1 MNEAEFN
8 QIVDDL
14 MFSIE
19 ESIDNSGAD
28 IDYENSA
35 GMLTITCE
43 ANGSQIILS
52 RQPAMG
58 EIWLAA
64 RSGGF
69 HFKLLNLDTEQRWC
83 DTQTSELLSA
93 MLTDACLAQSGEA
106 VSFDFLLQSGLSAL
120 QPLPAVALCHQH
132 DCAQL
137 LSLAD

>member
-8 QIVDDL
+8 QIVDEL

-19 ESIDNSGAD
+19 ESIDHSGAD
-28 IDYENSA
+28 LDYENSA

-69 HFKLLNLDTEQRWC
+69 HFRLQAEDGAEDLAWRNTVTAEP
-83 DTQTSELLSA
+83 LST
-93 MLTDACLAQSGEA
+93 MLAEACTVQSGEQ
-106 VSFDFLLQSGLSAL
+106 VSFDF
-120 QPLPAVALCHQH
+120 
-132 DCAQL
+132 
-137 LSLAD
+137 

>member
-8 QIVDDL
+8 QIADDL

-19 ESIDNSGAD
+19 ESIDSSGAD

-35 GMLTITCE
+35 GMLTVTCE

-69 HFKLLNLDTEQRWC
+69 HFRLKQQGDVQRWC
-83 DTQTSELLSA
+83 NTQTGELLSS
-93 MLTDACLAQSGEA
+93 MLADACLAQAGET
-106 VSFDFLLQSGLSAL
+106 VSFDF
-120 QPLPAVALCHQH
+120 
-132 DCAQL
+132 
-137 LSLAD
+137 

>member
-8 QIVDDL
+8 QTVDEL
-14 MFSIE
+14 MFAIE

-43 ANGSQIILS
+43 ANGSQVILS
-52 RQPAMG
+52 RQPAIG

-69 HFKLLNLDTEQRWC
+69 HFRLQETERAGDAERMWC
-83 DTQTSELLSA
+83 NTQSGETLSSMLSE
-93 MLTDACLAQSGEA
+93 ACLAQSGEKI
-106 VSFDFLLQSGLSAL
+106 SFDF
-120 QPLPAVALCHQH
+120 
-132 DCAQL
+132 
-137 LSLAD
+137 

>member
-8 QIVDDL
+8 QTVDDL

-19 ESIDNSGAD
+19 EAIDDSGAD
-28 IDYENSA
+28 LDYENSA

-52 RQPAMG
+52 RQPAMS

-69 HFKLLNLDTEQRWC
+69 HFKLTSEQGAERWRN
-83 DTQTSELLSA
+83 TVTGELLSE
-93 MLTDACLAQSGEA
+93 MLNGACLAQSGETLN
-106 VSFDFLLQSGLSAL
+106 FGF
-120 QPLPAVALCHQH
+120 
-132 DCAQL
+132 
-137 LSLAD
+137 

>member
-1 MNEAEFN
+1 MTEAKFN

-19 ESIDNSGAD
+19 ESIDDSGAD
-28 IDYENSA
+28 LDYENTA

-52 RQPAMG
+52 RQPALG

-69 HFKLLNLDTEQRWC
+69 HFKLDSDSPQAVWANTVSGETLINM
-83 DTQTSELLSA
+83 LS
-93 MLTDACLAQSGEA
+93 DACLAQSGEK
-106 VSFDFLLQSGLSAL
+106 VNFDF
-120 QPLPAVALCHQH
+120 
-132 DCAQL
+132 
-137 LSLAD
+137 

>member
-1 MNEAEFN
+1 MTEAQFN

-19 ESIDNSGAD
+19 ESIDDSGAD
-28 IDYENSA
+28 LDYENTA

-52 RQPAMG
+52 RQPALG

-69 HFKLLNLDTEQRWC
+69 HFKLQDTVWNNTVSGEPLI
-83 DTQTSELLSA
+83 SMLSN
-93 MLTDACLAQSGEA
+93 ACLEQSGEQ
-106 VSFDFLLQSGLSAL
+106 VNFDF
-120 QPLPAVALCHQH
+120 
-132 DCAQL
+132 
-137 LSLAD
+137 

>member
-1 MNEAEFN
+1 MTEAQFN

-19 ESIDNSGAD
+19 ESIDDSGAD
-28 IDYENSA
+28 IDYENTA

-52 RQPAMG
+52 RQPALG

-69 HFKLLNLDTEQRWC
+69 HFKLDDMTWKNTVSGEPLINM
-83 DTQTSELLSA
+83 LSN
-93 MLTDACLAQSGEA
+93 ACLEQSGEQ
-106 VSFDFLLQSGLSAL
+106 VNFDF
-120 QPLPAVALCHQH
+120 
-132 DCAQL
+132 
-137 LSLAD
+137 

>member
-8 QIVDDL
+8 QTVDEL
-14 MFSIE
+14 MFAIE

-69 HFKLLNLDTEQRWC
+69 HFRLQETERASDAERIWRN
-83 DTQTSELLSA
+83 TQSGEPLSIMLSE
-93 MLTDACLAQSGEA
+93 ACLAQSGEKI
-106 VSFDFLLQSGLSAL
+106 SFDF
-120 QPLPAVALCHQH
+120 
-132 DCAQL
+132 
-137 LSLAD
+137 